1 MDRGNQ
7 RKNVEN
13 ILNVKENN
21 QITRTFGS
29 QLIDEVK
36 PEEFDENFKDGI
48 GLAEKYGVF
57 EQYKVLDLP
66 RVSGFLR
73 FDSFGRRLVPIVR
86 ESVLQPLPA
95 YHQGWKNNLL
105 S

>member
-1 MDRGNQ
+1 MNRGNQ
-7 RKNVEN
+7 RKNAEN
-13 ILNVKENN
+13 ILNVKEIPCNN
-21 QITRTFGS
+21 QITR
-29 QLIDEVK
+29 LIDEVK

-48 GLAEKYGVF
+48 ELAEKYGVF

-66 RVSGFLR
+66 RVSGFLS
-73 FDSFGRRLVPIVR
+73 FDSFGWGLVPIVR
-86 ESVLQPLPA
+86 KSVLRPLPA